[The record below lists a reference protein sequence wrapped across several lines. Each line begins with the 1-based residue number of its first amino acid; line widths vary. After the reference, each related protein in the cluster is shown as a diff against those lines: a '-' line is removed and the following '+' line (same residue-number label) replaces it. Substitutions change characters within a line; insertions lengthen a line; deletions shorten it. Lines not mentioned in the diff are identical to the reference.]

1 MVLGCTG
8 GAGGYLGHRG
18 YLGNCGVLQVLG
30 YWGPKKCEVLH
41 CTAGDWVVLGCTGG
55 YWLVLRVL
63 GVQWGTRGCFGE
75 LVGTGA
81 IGRYWGVHG
90 GTGE

>member
-63 GVQWGTRGCFGE
+63 GGHPPPFPGLC
-75 LVGTGA
+75 
-81 IGRYWGVHG
+81 
-90 GTGE
+90 